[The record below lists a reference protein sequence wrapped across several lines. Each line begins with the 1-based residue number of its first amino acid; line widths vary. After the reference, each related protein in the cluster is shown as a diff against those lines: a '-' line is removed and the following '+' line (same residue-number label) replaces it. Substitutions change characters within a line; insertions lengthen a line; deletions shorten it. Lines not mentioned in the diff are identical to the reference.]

1 MINSANL
8 INDGL
13 TILDNGTCINNNMNT
28 WSYNQGVIL
37 GGLVELSHATGDT
50 SLLTKATNIANAAI
64 RTLTDEKG
72 IIHEIDRCEPNC
84 GDDGSQFKGIFVRNL
99 HYLYKEAP
107 QDGWRSTIA
116 MNAESIWKNDRNADD
131 QLGVDWSGPPAGPG
145 GKGPTAG
152 SHSSAL
158 DVLVADIAV

>member
-1 MINSANL
+1 MINANNL

-13 TILDNGTCINNNMNT
+13 EIQADGKCINNNMQT

-37 GGLVELSHATGDT
+37 GGLTELSRATGDRK
-50 SLLTKATNIANAAI
+50 LLDSAAVIANAAI
-64 RTLTDEKG
+64 KALSDEKG

-99 HYLYKEAP
+99 HYLHKEAP
-107 QDGWRSTIA
+107 QEGFRQTIA
-116 MNAESIWKNDRNADD
+116 LNADSIWKNDRNEDN
-131 QLGVDWSGPPAGPG
+131 QLGVDWSGPPAGPD

-152 SHSSAL
+152 THSSAL
-158 DVLVADIAV
+158 DVLVADISV